1 VFKPR
6 SWLSLQSQLRYDI
19 NGSQLNMAFHQLT
32 FAPNDRWSW
41 GIGHWYLR
49 DDFIGEGA
57 NYFTSTMFYRIS
69 DNWGLRTDHDFDA
82 QTGRLQQQFYTL
94 YRDLRSWT
102 AALTF
107 RVIDNG
113 VGPEDFTVAFSF
125 SLKASPQM
133 RLGDDT
139 VSPYQLVGN

>member
-1 VFKPR
+1 
-6 SWLSLQSQLRYDI
+6 LRYDI
-19 NGSQLNMAFHQLT
+19 NGRQLNMAFHQLT

-49 DDFIGEGA
+49 DGFVGDGA
-57 NYFTSTMFYRIS
+57 NYITSTMFYKIS
-69 DNWGLRTDHDFDA
+69 DNYGLRMTHDFDA

-94 YRDLRSWT
+94 YRDMRSWT

-113 VGPEDFTVAFSF
+113 VGPEDFTVAFAF
-125 SLKASPQM
+125 SLKANPAM
-133 RLGDDT
+133 HLGDDT
-139 VSPYQLVGN
+139 VNPNHLVGE